1 MNLANLARH
10 SRNQKL
16 SDSLRLRVFVVKA
29 GPNPPRRREESRRVF
44 DQWKNSFQLAK
55 DFRVSSTDPCSVHL
69 CSSVFIC
76 VHLWFHS
83 LGCCWAASLPVLAE
97 SQHNRGPA
105 GERLDL
111 HALCLGIVGSALDP
125 DGAFSLGMR
134 EPQRHCFWPPV
145 GEAFHARLDASLI
158 QT

>member
-1 MNLANLARH
+1 KNLAI
-10 SRNQKL
+10 
-16 SDSLRLRVFVVKA
+16 LRVFVVKA
-29 GPNPPRRREESRRVF
+29 VAQPRRREESRRVF
-44 DQWKNSFQLAK
+44 VQWKNSFQLAK
-55 DFRVSSTDPCSVHL
+55 DFRVSSTDPCFS
-69 CSSVFIC
+69 SSVFIC

-97 SQHNRGPA
+97 SKQNLGPA

-125 DGAFSLGMR
+125 DGAFSLAMS

-145 GEAFHARLDASLI
+145 GEAFHAPLH
-158 QT
+158 

>member
-69 CSSVFIC
+69 CSSVCIC
-76 VHLWFHS
+76 S
-83 LGCCWAASLPVLAE
+83 SIVLVA
-97 SQHNRGPA
+97 
-105 GERLDL
+105 
-111 HALCLGIVGSALDP
+111 VG
-125 DGAFSLGMR
+125 R
-134 EPQRHCFWPPV
+134 RHCLFSPNPSTT
-145 GEAFHARLDASLI
+145 AARPEKGSI
-158 QT
+158 FTRSVSGS